1 MPTVGDMKFDYTD
14 EGIAQA
20 EQHSMQTGIPV
31 DYESEDTEGDYE
43 PGSVYAKIK
52 KTSVAAPYKMKGN
65 PMKRHFGLPL
75 DK

>member
-31 DYESEDTEGDYE
+31 DYESEDTEFQDL
-43 PGSVYAKIK
+43 AKDDK
-52 KTSVAAPYKMKGN
+52 LAMQFHEEYMNCCVFYYN
-65 PMKRHFGLPL
+65 P
-75 DK
+75 